1 MEVSLEIYRRDYS
14 DKSIE
19 DLIYEDSDIFLSNT
33 NAEVQILDKDKNLL
47 SDSIGRL
54 ASNPIETS
62 DVLAAERGEI
72 KTWKGE
78 ESQTGE
84 SIMSVAGPIKNN
96 EGETIGY
103 LRFISSMEEVK
114 AAIFKTIIS
123 CLLYT
128 SPSPRDS

>member
-1 MEVSLEIYRRDYS
+1 M
-14 DKSIE
+14 
-19 DLIYEDSDIFLSNT
+19 
-33 NAEVQILDKDKNLL
+33 
-47 SDSIGRL
+47 
-54 ASNPIETS
+54 
-62 DVLAAERGEI
+62 AAERGEI

-84 SIMSVAGPIKNN
+84 AIMSVAGPIKNN

-123 CLLYT
+123 LLIFT
-128 SPSPRDS
+128 LFVALLTT